1 MHMASYAAIEGTI
14 DHEDLMSFDLAVWAE
29 DAAVTAQEAEAK
41 YRRLCAGD
49 RSGLVADGRVEAFCR
64 ALLGRFP
71 EAADVA
77 DDDVERYP
85 WASGL
90 DMSGGHVLLPI
101 TRSRVAEVAP
111 VVYELAAD
119 HELVC
124 FDPQVRAVH
133 HPPGLQ
139 QAGQLRLTMADGSVY
154 DHPDALTLR
163 NKVGKLTRV
172 NWYAIL
178 ERRPEHYLQ
187 VGLGRSAGVPDGRY
201 ALERRDGSADR
212 HYRCVVTDLG
222 EVVEAFVGF
231 AGGLVWTERF
241 AWQRVAL

>member
-1 MHMASYAAIEGTI
+1 
-14 DHEDLMSFDLAVWAE
+14 MSFDLAVWAE
-29 DAAVTAQEAEAK
+29 DAAVTTQEAEAK

-49 RSGLVADGRVEAFCR
+49 RSGLVVDGRVEAFCV

-77 DDDVERYP
+77 DGDVESYP

-90 DMSGGHVLLPI
+90 DMSAGHALLPI
-101 TRSRVAEVAP
+101 TRSRAAEVAP
-111 VVYELAAD
+111 VVYELAAG

-124 FDPQVRAVH
+124 FDPQAQAVH

-139 QAGQLRLTMADGSVY
+139 SAGQLRLSMADGSVL
-154 DHPDALTLR
+154 DHPDALALR
-163 NKVGKLTRV
+163 NNVGRLSPA

-178 ERRPEHYLQ
+178 EREPEHYLQ
-187 VGLGRSAGVPDGRY
+187 VGLGRNAGVPDGRY
-201 ALERRDGSADR
+201 ALEHRDGSADR

-222 EVVEAFVGF
+222 EVVEAFVSF
-231 AGGLVWTERF
+231 AGGLAWADQF